1 MQRAEK
7 DKEKQARVM
16 AAQSRKIELLEAL
29 VANQEGMISQRDVH
43 IEGLQALAVALAH
56 KVGRGQQQRNRTPHG
71 LPLGLLRGCSAD
83 RDLRRLTPLLFLVRS
98 QYDQACG

>member
-16 AAQSRKIELLEAL
+16 AAQSREIELLEAL

-43 IEGLQALAVALAH
+43 IEGLQALLWPWRTRSAAGSNSAI
-56 KVGRGQQQRNRTPHG
+56 GRRMACRWACYGGAQRTETCAARHP
-71 LPLGLLRGCSAD
+71 CS
-83 RDLRRLTPLLFLVRS
+83 S
-98 QYDQACG
+98 W